1 MHFPDLRPHIL
12 LAKTISHVAHT
23 RHIQTPQQLFV
34 SSPHFALVASRLSQ
48 SASVL
53 ASTMATPISIIVAGA
68 STPQGAEFLKH
79 AKEESTAEGEVDGR
93 SRRAKR
99 PNDQMEKPTA
109 AESTEK
115 PKEKP
120 KEKSKVEKPK
130 EKPKVEKP
138 KEKSKVEKKRTEKRR
153 IPRHPAYMPR
163 KTWYDKTRQSLHTAN
178 GEIVWV
184 FNGEG
189 MGAKENLNP
198 PRYHVVAGCSRLS
211 HAVASAIHFNHGF

>member
-1 MHFPDLRPHIL
+1 M
-12 LAKTISHVAHT
+12 
-23 RHIQTPQQLFV
+23 
-34 SSPHFALVASRLSQ
+34 
-48 SASVL
+48 
-53 ASTMATPISIIVAGA
+53 
-68 STPQGAEFLKH
+68 KH
-79 AKEESTAEGEVDGR
+79 AKEKSTAEGEVDGR

-130 EKPKVEKP
+130 D
-138 KEKSKVEKKRTEKRR
+138 KSKAEKKRTENRR
-153 IPRHPAYMPR
+153 MHPAYMPR
-163 KTWYDKTRQSLHTAN
+163 KTWYDKTQQSIHISAT
-178 GEIVWV
+178 GEIVWA
-184 FNGEG
+184 FNCTG